1 MSRQIVDLK
10 PNFEQDGSVL
20 YGESSMSKNED
31 VTVTLNDGSIV
42 VVENGIITVKLPDN
56 QVVSNP
62 VKSVGLGDGKT
73 VGNVMMSVGG
83 AVAVIVPV
91 GTIIGAIVG
100 AAGALISAFSNGN
113 AARSAE
119 QKAGQYDASNLAL
132 QSQNS
137 QLDAKIADL
146 QNALV
151 KAKKDLGLN
160 GLNGLGWCLIN
171 CAKTKAEAHLKT
183 AKELF
188 DQLTQ
193 DQNTRVQ
200 ILQDLTNEV
209 ERIFLKQNKINYFYI
224 GTGLL
229 VVGAVAYLIVKKA
242 KKK

>member
-1 MSRQIVDLK
+1 MTRTIVDLK
-10 PNFEQDGSVL
+10 PNFNQDGSVL
-20 YGESSMSKNED
+20 YGEAAMSKPED
-31 VTVTLNDGSIV
+31 VTVTLNDGSVV

-62 VKSVGLGDGKT
+62 IKSVGLGDGKT
-73 VGNVMMSVGG
+73 VGSVMMSVGG

-100 AAGALISAFSNGN
+100 AIGALISAFSNGN

-132 QSQNS
+132 QSQNA
-137 QLDAKIADL
+137 QLDAKIVDL

-160 GLNGLGWCLIN
+160 GLGWCLVN

-183 AKELF
+183 SKDLF

-193 DQNTRVQ
+193 DQNTRIQ
-200 ILQDLTNEV
+200 ILQDLTSEV
-209 ERIFLKQNKINYFYI
+209 DRIFLKQNNINYFYI
-224 GTGLL
+224 GTGVL
-229 VVGAVAYLIVKKA
+229 VFGAALYLILKKKKA
-242 KKK
+242 

>member
-1 MSRQIVDLK
+1 MIKQVVDLK
-10 PNFEQDGSVL
+10 PNYSQDGSVL
-20 YGESSMSKNED
+20 YGESAMSKPED

-62 VKSVGLGDGKT
+62 IKSVGLGDGKT
-73 VGNVMMSVGG
+73 VGTVMMSVGG

-137 QLDAKIADL
+137 QLDSKITDL

-151 KAKKDLGLN
+151 KAKKDL

-193 DQNTRVQ
+193 DQNTRIQ
-200 ILQDLTNEV
+200 ILQDLTSEV
-209 ERIFLKQNKINYFYI
+209 ERIFLKQNKITYFYI
-224 GTGLL
+224 GTSVL
-229 VVGAVAYLIVKKA
+229 VLGALAYLIVKKA
-242 KKK
+242 KK